1 MEVLGE
7 IFIWIVGGIAEIIG
21 GTVAENIGDKSKS
34 SVKGVIIAVIIGLV
48 TWAAIIALG
57 FAMFYLF
64 AKDLAFA
71 GFAVGLA
78 AFLLIVLFVAVVV
91 TLIQRKGKNHN
102 V

>member
-21 GTVAENIGDKSKS
+21 GNVAENLGDKTKNP
-34 SVKGVIIAVIIGLV
+34 VKGVIIAVISGLV

-57 FAMFYLF
+57 FATFYLF
-64 AKDLAFA
+64 SKDLSIA

-78 AFLLIVLFVAVVV
+78 AFFLIVLFVAVVV
-91 TLIQRKGKNHN
+91 TLIKRKGKNHN